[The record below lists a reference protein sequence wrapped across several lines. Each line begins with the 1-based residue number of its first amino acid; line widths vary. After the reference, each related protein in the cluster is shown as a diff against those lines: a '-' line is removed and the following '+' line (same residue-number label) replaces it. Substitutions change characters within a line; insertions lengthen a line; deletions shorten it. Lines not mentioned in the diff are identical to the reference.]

1 MLYDF
6 YKNGL
11 YRSTQYFETE
21 SGAKRY
27 AEELGLIFKE
37 NQERNYR

>member
-6 YKNGL
+6 YKNGS

-21 SGAKRY
+21 AGAKRY
-27 AEELGLIFKE
+27 ATELGLEFKV
-37 NQERNYR
+37 NDERNYK